1 VRPAGITDLGPDDRR
16 AQPPNAVVAL
26 QRLAAAL
33 ASGEVHQLCSQRLD
47 LGAELINAPQCRI
60 DILASRR

>member
-1 VRPAGITDLGPDDRR
+1 MT
-16 AQPPNAVVAL
+16 L

-33 ASGEVHQLCSQRLD
+33 ASGEIRQLCSQRLD
-47 LGAELINAPQCRI
+47 LGAELIDAPQRGI